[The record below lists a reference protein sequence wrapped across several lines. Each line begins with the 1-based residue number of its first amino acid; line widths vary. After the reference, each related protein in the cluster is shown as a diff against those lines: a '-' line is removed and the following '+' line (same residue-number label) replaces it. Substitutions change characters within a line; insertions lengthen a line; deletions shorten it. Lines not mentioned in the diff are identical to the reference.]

1 MKRKLKYEKGALA
14 ERTTAAKRG
23 AGKRTAAERAAAA
36 FLAVLLAAGSCGS
49 IHSYAASDTVEISL
63 KEEETYDAETME
75 KLQDNLLE
83 YDEIPK
89 RVHAYNRTISDIW
102 NDMRDSRNDLLDAA
116 EQLESAK
123 RYAKDK
129 KEKAKDEHQVSDIIN
144 YTMQDIILGK
154 AASSLRQS
162 MDYSLY
168 TNTNTSAIKKAENQI
183 TMAAQSLMIACDSM
197 TKQQHILEELEELY
211 RQQYEILTK
220 QQELGM
226 ATDVQVHQA
235 QANLLSARSS
245 LESVKGGKLKITPTL
260 FTLLGYPADGNV
272 ELGAIPAVDPAAAE
286 QINLEEDTKKAI
298 GNNTTLISQRTSS
311 KGNTTAG
318 VDARLGII
326 EEGEQKLTIKMKELR
341 DEVYSKKE
349 ALESVA
355 AGYEASQQNQAKYE
369 SMYRLG
375 MLSQTELLGM
385 KISCVQKKAEYEMA
399 DTSFRQA
406 LETYEWAVQGLTE
419 IE

>member
-1 MKRKLKYEKGALA
+1 MKRKKNY
-14 ERTTAAKRG
+14 
-23 AGKRTAAERAAAA
+23 GKQAAAA
-36 FLAVLLAAGSCGS
+36 VLAAVLFAGNCGE
-49 IHSYAASDTVEISL
+49 IQVYAASGTVEISQ
-63 KEEETYDAETME
+63 KEEETYDAATME
-75 KLQDNLLE
+75 KLQDSLLE

-89 RVHAYNRTISDIW
+89 RIHMYNRTISDIW
-102 NDMRDSRNDLLDAA
+102 NDLRTSKNDLLDAA

-123 RYAKDK
+123 RSAKDK
-129 KEKAKDEHQVSDIIN
+129 KEKAKDEYQVADIIN
-144 YTMQDIILGK
+144 YTMQDVILGK

-197 TKQQHILEELEELY
+197 TKQQHTLEKLEELY
-211 RQQYEILTK
+211 QQQYAILTK

-235 QANLLSARSS
+235 QANLLSARSN
-245 LESVKGGKLKITPTL
+245 LESVKSGLLKIRPTL
-260 FTLLGYPADGNV
+260 FTLLGYPADGSI
-272 ELGAIPAVDPAAAE
+272 ELGTIPYENLAAAD

-298 GNNTTLISQRTSS
+298 GNNITLISQRTSA

-318 VDARLGII
+318 VDARLEMI
-326 EEGEQKLTIKMKELR
+326 EEGEQKLTIRMKELR
-341 DEVYSKKE
+341 DDVNSKKE
-349 ALESVA
+349 ELEAVT

-385 KISCVQKKAEYEMA
+385 QISCVQKKAEYEMA
-399 DTSFRQA
+399 DTAFRQA
-406 LETYEWAVQGLTE
+406 METYGWAVLGLTE